1 MRVAWKIAFAALLLA
16 AGVLVCRQWP
26 GGAPAPA
33 AAPGDRVDYAL
44 DLLAED
50 PAAWRDDTRSAVRI
64 AAAAAEEHGLD
75 DPGALYVTAVQ
86 LQREGSPSAAE
97 ALYRR
102 AAMAE
107 PDWSWPHA
115 SLGSLVA
122 RSADRLEEAAEELR
136 RAIALEPDWARPH
149 NSLAVVLR
157 LQEKYPEAEE
167 HALRALELDPD
178 DIAAH
183 NNYANL
189 LVQLGRLAEAEEHY
203 LAAHELDPENPKPA
217 YNLACLYAL
226 GGMNEKALEWLPLA
240 TRRSDALRR
249 EALLDPDLA
258 ALRET
263 PGFQEALGGFAPE
276 APPAPETGEKDAP
289 APEAAPETGE
299 EDAPAPET
307 ETPEE
312 AGG

>member
-1 MRVAWKIAFAALLLA
+1 MQPVRVAWKIALAALLA
-16 AGVLVCRQWP
+16 AAAVLVCRQWP
-26 GGAPAPA
+26 GRAPSPGA
-33 AAPGDRVDYAL
+33 AAPGDRVARAL

-75 DPGALYVTAVQ
+75 DAGALYVTAVQ

-102 AAMAE
+102 AAMMS

-122 RSADRLEEAAEELR
+122 RAPDRLEEAAEELR

-157 LQEKYPEAEE
+157 MQERWPEAEE

-258 ALRET
+258 ALRDT
-263 PGFQEALGGFAPE
+263 PGFQEALGGFAP
-276 APPAPETGEKDAP
+276 ATPPAPEA
-289 APEAAPETGE
+289 GE
-299 EDAPAPET
+299 EAPPPPET
-307 ETPEE
+307 EATEE

>member
-1 MRVAWKIAFAALLLA
+1 MRVAWKIALAALLFA

-26 GGAPAPA
+26 GRAPAPA
-33 AAPGDRVDYAL
+33 AETPGDRVARAL

-75 DPGALYVTAVQ
+75 DAGALYVAAVQ
-86 LQREGSPSAAE
+86 LQREGSPSSAE

-102 AAMAE
+102 AAMAA

-122 RSADRLEEAAEELR
+122 RSPDRLEEAAEELL

-157 LQEKYPEAEE
+157 LQERYPEAEE

-226 GGMNEKALEWLPLA
+226 GGMNDKALEWLPLA

-276 APPAPETGEKDAP
+276 APPAPEAS
-289 APEAAPETGE
+289 PETGE
-299 EDAPAPET
+299 EDAPGPET
-307 ETPEE
+307 ETPET